1 MSSADD
7 LDLAD
12 APCDPRALLHAGLE
26 RMGLPAS
33 DRQLD
38 QLVRY
43 TNEIELWNPR
53 LKLVAAHGSELIVRH
68 LLDSLAGWAAL
79 RRVADTSSSNHLA
92 DLGSGA
98 GLPGIPVAVMEPAL
112 RVDLVER
119 SGRRAGFLR
128 NAAAAL
134 RLAHVRVVETDA
146 ERYEERPDLVV
157 FRAFL
162 PLTAALL
169 TQLLAIVVPGGHI
182 CAYKG
187 KLAAAQ
193 DELASAGTTTTTGG
207 PAGGREQDVRIVPVE
222 VPFLRAERHLV
233 LIRRQ

>member
-1 MSSADD
+1 MSQADD
-7 LDLAD
+7 LDLRG
-12 APCDPRALLHAGLE
+12 APRDPRELLRAGLE
-26 RMGLPAS
+26 RTGLAAS

-43 TNEIELWNPR
+43 AKEIELWNPR
-53 LKLVAAHGSELIVRH
+53 LKLVAAHGPELIVRH

-79 RRVADTSSSNHLA
+79 GRVADASSSSQLA

-128 NAAAAL
+128 NAAAVL
-134 RLAHVRVVETDA
+134 RLAHVRVVETDT
-146 ERYEERPDLVV
+146 ERYEGRPDLVL

-162 PLTAALL
+162 PLTPALL
-169 TQLLAIVVPGGHI
+169 ERLLTMLAPGGLA
-182 CAYKG
+182 CAYRG
-187 KLAAAQ
+187 RLSSVEA
-193 DELASAGTTTTTGG
+193 ELASAGSSSG
-207 PAGGREQDVRIVPVE
+207 EQEVRIVPVE

-233 LIRRQ
+233 LIRRP